1 MKHFRLSVL
10 SFLLLTLALI
20 ACEHKT
26 TIKPTDIIGTWIY
39 TGKEQ
44 CNEYN
49 IAEIDLDY
57 SNDIWVS
64 PMLGDTI
71 YHYERYAIHGDT
83 LLLYDKNND
92 ALALRMKYLGGD
104 SLILESRKLLSKGLL
119 FRKRNYLVMKLKSTK
134 RTGLPEDTCDII
146 VKDSNPRDSLVAI
159 SKTDMLRAKAIL
171 KKHFETLVANKL
183 SNPYSRRPLP
193 FNEYIRQYY
202 GQRIDGH
209 LIVRVALM
217 HSVHYLSGRPN
228 AWYYDLMR
236 QPYMV
241 DDGGRYY
248 ADALIDLTT
257 GLLVWFYVHG
267 EA

>member
-83 LLLYDKNND
+83 LLLYDRNND
-92 ALALRMKYLGGD
+92 ALTLRMKYLGGD
-104 SLILESRKLLSKGLL
+104 SLILDSRKLLSKGLL
-119 FRKRNYLVMKLKSTK
+119 FRKRNYLVMKLKSIK
-134 RTGLPEDTCDII
+134 RTDLSDDFCDII
-146 VKDSNPRDSLVAI
+146 VKASNPRDSLVAI
-159 SKTDMLRAKAIL
+159 SQKDMLRAKAI
-171 KKHFETLVANKL
+171 
-183 SNPYSRRPLP
+183 
-193 FNEYIRQYY
+193 
-202 GQRIDGH
+202 
-209 LIVRVALM
+209 
-217 HSVHYLSGRPN
+217 
-228 AWYYDLMR
+228 
-236 QPYMV
+236 
-241 DDGGRYY
+241 
-248 ADALIDLTT
+248 
-257 GLLVWFYVHG
+257 
-267 EA
+267 